1 MKMMIAVAAL
11 IALAALIQFCF
22 VPGRALPP
30 HRVRRMRLRLRLRLH
45 PGRGFASTSE
55 LWWRWGRFAAFRS
68 SSRAR
73 RSLSWWQR
81 AVRPGEHS
89 VVLGRAQY
97 RHQLR
102 VPVEEHILVMAP
114 PRTGKTGFL
123 ASVVLDYP
131 GPVISTTTKHDVFLL
146 TSGIRAL
153 RGPVHVFN
161 PQGIGNVPS
170 TFRWSPVH
178 GCEDQA
184 VAIRRADA
192 FAHAVSQKGVEDAS
206 FWSAKASDYLR
217 AYFHAAALSGSD
229 MRMVARWVLGA
240 DPEEPEDILAMAGA
254 VQWAMT
260 LAELRSEAQKT
271 ASTVRMVMSRAMSFM
286 ADPALAESV
295 LPGDEPFDVAA
306 FLRDCG
312 TLYMIAESPEEET
325 PVAPLFAAMAS
336 EFHYEAALLGQAS
349 PGGRLDP
356 PLLMGLDEVTQIC
369 PVPLPVW
376 LVGLR
381 RQRHPGLRGRA
392 RRGPAGQPLG
402 GVRQAGRPGH
412 LLGEGAAAGDQ
423 RHRDAAVD
431 VAAVRTGRVPRA
443 RPGPLLPPRCR
454 DARHDPP
461 AAVRI
466 RAGGTRRAVTSAR
479 PAPARVE
486 ASGLPPGPQG
496 RVCCR
501 LDIPGTRPRTRDG
514 REMSWPVSS
523 ATGCPPTRSRR
534 ARVPLGRPMTSTP
547 AHPDA
552 VSVALLQL
560 AQLAERLAVLDSREA
575 EHHLQLAA
583 RLGELATQ
591 VGELASAVDGTGD
604 QLDRLASRILG
615 DHDDD
620 ARPPAYRP
628 GPAPRWWQL
637 DGDERDAALDRLRS
651 WVAQVYRPGY
661 GQLAATLGPCWEHH
675 PLCLYGLDL
684 LAELWS
690 VLYLQPARTPAAVSA
705 QAEFQSRI
713 APAIAEQLMIET
725 TRCAHATTRR
735 TSSAVI
741 SRSTP

>member
-30 HRVRRMRLRLRLRLH
+30 HRVRRMRLRLRIRLH

-68 SSRAR
+68 SGRAR

-312 TLYMIAESPEEET
+312 TLYMIAESPGEET

-376 LVGLR
+376 LSDSGGKGIQVCAVAHGEAQLASRWEEYGRQVVLDTCSVKVLLPGISDTETLQSMSQLCGQAAFREHGQSYYSRHDVATPDMIRQLPSGFALVVRGGLSPVLAR
-381 RQRHPGLRGRA
+381 LPRAWKHPAYRQA
-392 RRGPAGQPLG
+392 RRAGF
-402 GVRQAGRPGH
+402 A
-412 LLGEGAAAGDQ
+412 
-423 RHRDAAVD
+423 
-431 VAAVRTGRVPRA
+431 VAA
-443 RPGPLLPPRCR
+443 
-454 DARHDPP
+454 
-461 AAVRI
+461 I
-466 RAGGTRRAVTSAR
+466 F
-479 PAPARVE
+479 PAPA
-486 ASGLPPGPQG
+486 
-496 RVCCR
+496 
-501 LDIPGTRPRTRDG
+501 
-514 REMSWPVSS
+514 
-523 ATGCPPTRSRR
+523 
-534 ARVPLGRPMTSTP
+534 
-547 AHPDA
+547 
-552 VSVALLQL
+552 
-560 AQLAERLAVLDSREA
+560 
-575 EHHLQLAA
+575 
-583 RLGELATQ
+583 
-591 VGELASAVDGTGD
+591 
-604 QLDRLASRILG
+604 
-615 DHDDD
+615 
-620 ARPPAYRP
+620 
-628 GPAPRWWQL
+628 PAPRWP
-637 DGDERDAALDRLRS
+637 GDELAGVVSDWLPADPFPSGGAFPWDAR
-651 WVAQVYRPGY
+651 
-661 GQLAATLGPCWEHH
+661 
-675 PLCLYGLDL
+675 
-684 LAELWS
+684 
-690 VLYLQPARTPAAVSA
+690 
-705 QAEFQSRI
+705 
-713 APAIAEQLMIET
+713 
-725 TRCAHATTRR
+725 
-735 TSSAVI
+735 
-741 SRSTP
+741 